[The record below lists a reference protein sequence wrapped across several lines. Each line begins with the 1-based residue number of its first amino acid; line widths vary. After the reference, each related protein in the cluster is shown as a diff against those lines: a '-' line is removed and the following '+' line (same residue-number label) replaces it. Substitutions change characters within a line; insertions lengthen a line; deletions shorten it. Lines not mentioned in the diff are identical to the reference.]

1 MPSAA
6 SARAKVVAEPT
17 RRNRSK
23 TERTTAASASLTTS
37 FRSLTSYP
45 SGGYPPIHMPRA
57 RDALNLSRMRSPI
70 TSRSN
75 WANESKM
82 LSVSRPMLV
91 VVLND
96 CVTLTNVTLLR
107 PNTSTNLAKSIN
119 ARLSRSSATRE
130 RVELLVQP
138 LLGRFAGVD
147 RTPQFAGWRLVHV
160 AARRFFRPKK
170 TQPFQRVPVMARAMA
185 DRDLNAR
192 P

>member
-6 SARAKVVAEPT
+6 NALAKVVAEPT

-23 TERTTAASASLTTS
+23 TERTTAASASFTTS

-57 RDALNLSRMRSPI
+57 RDARNLSRMRSPI

-75 WANESKM
+75 WAKESRM

-96 CVTLTNVTLLR
+96 CVTLTKVTLLR
-107 PNTSTNLAKSIN
+107 SNTSTSFGEIHQRA
-119 ARLSRSSATRE
+119 ATLRE
-130 RVELLVQP
+130 ALLVEVEKHP
-138 LLGRFAGVD
+138 NLKAHPG
-147 RTPQFAGWRLVHV
+147 PQTIYLQWRI
-160 AARRFFRPKK
+160 A
-170 TQPFQRVPVMARAMA
+170 
-185 DRDLNAR
+185 
-192 P
+192 